1 MITESMLAEGIAN
14 RTISPEGGL
23 DLLRSDQVK
32 LGRRE
37 REKEDPTLADIER
50 QGWQSTTLYYM
61 LDLVG
66 APESMH
72 DAYSTELARLIRIQY
87 PGVLD

>member
-14 RTISPEGGL
+14 RTISPEEGL

>member
-1 MITESMLAEGIAN
+1 MITESMLADGIAN
-14 RTISPEGGL
+14 RTISPEEGL

-37 REKEDPTLADIER
+37 AEKEDPTWGDVER
-50 QGWQSTTLYYM
+50 QGWQETL
-61 LDLVG
+61 LFDSLFRVD
-66 APESMH
+66 APDEMH
-72 DAYSTELARLIRIQY
+72 RAYSTELARLIRIQY

>member
-1 MITESMLAEGIAN
+1 MITESMLADGIAD
-14 RTISPEGGL
+14 RTISPEEGL

-50 QGWQSTTLYYM
+50 QGWQSTPLYYM
-61 LDLVG
+61 LTLVG
-66 APESMH
+66 APRSMH